1 MMVGKNLDYKGY
13 GIATSKSSG
22 LHASVNQALLNLKN
36 RRITQELEN
45 HWWRSECANGDTYV
59 RGDLSLAN
67 VVGVFF
73 FLAAL
78 LVVAMFIAILEFCFK
93 SNNEAKRAK
102 TSLSDAMK
110 NKARLALGPGREV
123 DSVRF
128 YGDSSAL

>member
-1 MMVGKNLDYKGY
+1 M
-13 GIATSKSSG
+13 
-22 LHASVNQALLNLKN
+22 LNLKN

-45 HWWRSECANGDTYV
+45 HWWRSECPNGDTYV

-73 FLAAL
+73 FLGSTIFISRKKTLFYQNIKIIIFFPLAAL

-110 NKARLALGPGREV
+110 NKARLGMFMISMYIRYIFFV
-123 DSVRF
+123 KSQH
-128 YGDSSAL
+128 S

>member
-1 MMVGKNLDYKGY
+1 
-13 GIATSKSSG
+13 
-22 LHASVNQALLNLKN
+22 
-36 RRITQELEN
+36 
-45 HWWRSECANGDTYV
+45 
-59 RGDLSLAN
+59 
-67 VVGVFF
+67 
-73 FLAAL
+73 
-78 LVVAMFIAILEFCFK
+78 MFIAILEFCFK

>member
-1 MMVGKNLDYKGY
+1 M
-13 GIATSKSSG
+13 
-22 LHASVNQALLNLKN
+22 LNLKN

-45 HWWRSECANGDTYV
+45 HWWRSECPNGDTYV

-73 FLAAL
+73 FLGSTILISRKKNFFPQKYYDNNIYVFILAAL

-110 NKARLALGPGREV
+110 NKARLGIV
-123 DSVRF
+123 YDFNV
-128 YGDSSAL
+128 Y

>member
-1 MMVGKNLDYKGY
+1 MHTFQKLTFLVKTQKFSLQTILNYFIGY

-45 HWWRSECANGDTYV
+45 HWWRSECPNGDTYV

-73 FLAAL
+73 FLG
-78 LVVAMFIAILEFCFK
+78 ILISISRK
-93 SNNEAKRAK
+93 
-102 TSLSDAMK
+102 
-110 NKARLALGPGREV
+110 
-123 DSVRF
+123 
-128 YGDSSAL
+128 

>member
-1 MMVGKNLDYKGY
+1 M
-13 GIATSKSSG
+13 
-22 LHASVNQALLNLKN
+22 LNLKTS
-36 RRITQELEN
+36 RITQELEN
-45 HWWRSECANGDTYV
+45 HWWRSECPNGDIYV

-110 NKARLALGPGREV
+110 NKARLGIVYDFNVYKLT
-123 DSVRF
+123 
-128 YGDSSAL
+128 